1 MARPKG
7 AEAAGRLAVRVDRR
21 SLLRLVAGFA
31 VGLAV
36 WLVFAAPYERSMA
49 LAAEAL
55 LRTFERPPVTR
66 LDASRGEIIVDR
78 ADFPEASP
86 RPGLPAGDL
95 HFNFVLLCALFA
107 MAPRPLSSGNFGRF
121 WAAAALLWVVHV
133 LALVVQ
139 VESVYAT
146 RLGPWS
152 DAHYGAVARNLWA
165 GGFHFYQIAGR
176 FAAPFALWWALGRPQ
191 EPPQHNP

>member
-1 MARPKG
+1 
-7 AEAAGRLAVRVDRR
+7 
-21 SLLRLVAGFA
+21 
-31 VGLAV
+31 
-36 WLVFAAPYERSMA
+36 
-49 LAAEAL
+49 
-55 LRTFERPPVTR
+55 
-66 LDASRGEIIVDR
+66 
-78 ADFPEASP
+78 
-86 RPGLPAGDL
+86 
-95 HFNFVLLCALFA
+95 